1 MQEVEYSV
9 ILFFITRKS
18 HRRAIELFRK
28 FRVRDFIWKMLF
40 LRPINEKL
48 DSSAIV
54 SFSIANRVEVESS
67 ASKSF
72 ISLGKIF
79 AALQK

>member
-1 MQEVEYSV
+1 MEEFEYSV
-9 ILFFITRKS
+9 ILFFMTRKS
-18 HRRAIELFRK
+18 QRSSIELFRK

-40 LRPINEKL
+40 LRPISEKL

-54 SFSIANRVEVESS
+54 SFSIANRAEVLSS

-72 ISLGKIF
+72 ISEGNLF
-79 AALQK
+79 PVR

>member
-1 MQEVEYSV
+1 MEEFEYSV
-9 ILFFITRKS
+9 ILFFMTRKS
-18 HRRAIELFRK
+18 QSSSIELFRK

-40 LRPINEKL
+40 LRPISEKL

-54 SFSIANRVEVESS
+54 NFSMANRAEVLIS

-72 ISLGKIF
+72 ISEGNLF
-79 AALQK
+79 AVWQK